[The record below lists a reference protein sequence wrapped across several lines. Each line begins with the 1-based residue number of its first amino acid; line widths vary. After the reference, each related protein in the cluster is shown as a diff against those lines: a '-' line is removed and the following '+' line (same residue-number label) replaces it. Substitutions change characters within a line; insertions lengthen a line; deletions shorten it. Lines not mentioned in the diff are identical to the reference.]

1 MLFHANVW
9 NLEVKNQNEWAK
21 ITDIHGDDVSVNRE
35 KRYVDFLAESQH
47 LSALANG
54 ERIRLKT
61 LQVEAESI
69 NDIEGNGKST
79 CFYTIEINKW
89 VEQGSRIIASGE
101 DCVAF
106 KLLSIEEVVF

>member
-9 NLEVKNQNEWAK
+9 ELEVKNQNEWTK
-21 ITDIHGDDVSVNRE
+21 MTDIHGDDVSVNRE
-35 KRYVDFLAESQH
+35 KRYVDFLVEYQH
-47 LSALANG
+47 FLALANG
-54 ERIRLKT
+54 EKIRLKT

-69 NDIEGNGKST
+69 DDIEENGKPT

-101 DCVAF
+101 DSVAF
-106 KLLSIEEVVF
+106 KLLSIEEVIF